1 MEVEVVVVVIDF
13 VDGVEFLSK
22 VFRSD
27 GFFLVFFV
35 FWGVG
40 VFWRMEDI
48 DVGLGLIF
56 NFLDIGFYNFL
67 KLVDVVKL
75 LYK

>member
-27 GFFLVFFV
+27 SFFLVFFV

-40 VFWRMEDI
+40 VFLRMEDI
-48 DVGLGLIF
+48 DVGLGWIF
-56 NFLDIGFYNFL
+56 NFLDIGF
-67 KLVDVVKL
+67 
-75 LYK
+75 

>member
-27 GFFLVFFV
+27 SFFLVFFV